1 MQIIPQIDPDIWA
14 RHPDFH
20 LFSITVRKAQVKA
33 TASPVLADLL
43 KEAEASV
50 MQENAERD
58 AHIAA
63 WGEAYRGFGAKPN
76 RTPCSAAAL
85 LKRSQKDGALPRIS
99 PLVDAYNAISA
110 LYGLPVGGEDLDRY
124 SGSPRLVVARGTE
137 PFDTN
142 QNGEQIIE
150 HPDAGEIVWCDDEGV
165 TCRRW
170 NWRQGRRTMITASS
184 SSLWLVLEALGP
196 IAPNRLKE
204 AGTRLTDV
212 ISDLCPR
219 AEISTRY
226 IDRIMAVRSA
236 QTD

>member
-1 MQIIPQIDPDIWA
+1 MQIIPQIAPDIWT

-20 LFSITVRKAQVKA
+20 LFSITVRQARVQA
-33 TASPVLADLL
+33 AASPALSDLL
-43 KEAEASV
+43 EEAEAAV

-85 LKRSQKDGALPRIS
+85 LKRSRKDGALPRIS
-99 PLVDAYNAISA
+99 PLVDAYNAISV
-110 LYGLPVGGEDLDRY
+110 LYGVPVGGEDLDRY

-170 NWRQGRRTMITASS
+170 NWRQGRRTMITAES
-184 SSLWLVLEALGP
+184 SSLWLVLEALEP
-196 IAPNRLKE
+196 MAPTRLQE

-212 ISDLCPR
+212 ITDLCPEV
-219 AEISTRY
+219 EIATTY
-226 IDRIMAVRSA
+226 VDWITAVRSA
-236 QTD
+236 QMS